1 MKTIASPLSLAAAGL
16 LALGVLAGCS
26 RSEPDQPPPV
36 DNAASEDP
44 APVREE
50 APVAEPEP
58 APVEPAPAA
67 VTNAVAPPPAAAIA
81 PDEQMLDDADATG
94 MTARATRNTVVD
106 EPLPADQA
114 PQANETEEK

>member
-1 MKTIASPLSLAAAGL
+1 MAPAFSHAAAAL
-16 LALGVLAGCS
+16 LALSVLAGCS

-36 DNAASEDP
+36 DNAVTEEP

-50 APVAEPEP
+50 APVAEPAP

-67 VTNAVAPPPAAAIA
+67 VTNTVAPPPAEAIA

-94 MTARATRNTVVD
+94 MTARATRDAQN
-106 EPLPADQA
+106 EEA